1 MTYFFH
7 TCLLVILF
15 TIFSIQDKIKPNIK
29 SIGKFIIFT
38 IIIVLFNYSISNSHL
53 LWMFALINIVF
64 YGSFVQ
70 FIFHKNLTDSL
81 YLSIS
86 YWICIE
92 MVDLIFQFC
101 RIDYLNLT
109 SNYLFM
115 FVLIIIMYIPYLYL
129 EKVEKKIW
137 IFILPITLCFFM
149 IYILENEDLFERIS
163 MIILI
168 GLFISNLLY
177 LYFFSFTIK
186 NIELQNEKNELY
198 RKLKI
203 AQNNYNNTFDFLHA
217 LIHDSHSIDM
227 YFKNKEYE
235 KAENDF
241 YVMKQEIIEKFNAI
255 YTGNTALST
264 AICNINLGNTT
275 IQHFVKCNTEE
286 FNDADLTIF
295 FINILNN
302 LIEDNEPIIYVSIV
316 NIGLNKAISIKTNL
330 AHDFSTVER
339 DNHRFIKKYNL
350 KVDKEEKKITFLH
363 LNPK

>member
-7 TCLLVILF
+7 ICLLIILY
-15 TIFSIQDKIKPNIK
+15 TILSIQDKIKPNIK

-64 YGSFVQ
+64 YGLFIQ

-115 FVLIIIMYIPYLYL
+115 FVLIIIMYVPYLYL

-137 IFILPITLCFFM
+137 IFILPITLCLFM
-149 IYILENEDLFERIS
+149 IYTLENEDVFENVS

-186 NIELQNEKNELY
+186 NINLQNEKNELQ

-264 AICNINLGNTT
+264 AICNIDLGNATV
-275 IQHFVKCNTEE
+275 QHFVQCNTKE
-286 FNDADLTIF
+286 FNDSDLTIF
-295 FINILNN
+295 FINTLNN
-302 LIEDNEPIIYVSIV
+302 LIEDNEPIIYVSII
-316 NIGLNKAISIKTNL
+316 NIGLNKAISIKTSL
-330 AHDFSTVER
+330 VHDFSVVER
-339 DNHRFIKKYNL
+339 ENHRFIKKYNL

>member
-7 TCLLVILF
+7 TCLLMILY
-15 TIFSIQDKIKPNIK
+15 TILSIQDKIKPSIK

-38 IIIVLFNYSISNSHL
+38 IIIVLFNYFISNSHL

-64 YGSFVQ
+64 YGLFIQ

-115 FVLIIIMYIPYLYL
+115 FVLIIIMYVPYLYL

-149 IYILENEDLFERIS
+149 IYILENEDLFEHIS

-168 GLFISNLLY
+168 GLFISNLIY

-217 LIHDSHSIDM
+217 LIHYSHSIDM

-264 AICNINLGNTT
+264 AICNIDLGNATV
-275 IQHFVKCNTEE
+275 QHFVQCNTKE
-286 FNDADLTIF
+286 FNDSDLTIF
-295 FINILNN
+295 FINTLNN
-302 LIEDNEPIIYVSIV
+302 LIEDNEPIIYVSII
-316 NIGLNKAISIKTNL
+316 NIGLNKAISIKTSL

>member
-1 MTYFFH
+1 
-7 TCLLVILF
+7 
-15 TIFSIQDKIKPNIK
+15 
-29 SIGKFIIFT
+29 
-38 IIIVLFNYSISNSHL
+38 
-53 LWMFALINIVF
+53 
-64 YGSFVQ
+64 
-70 FIFHKNLTDSL
+70 
-81 YLSIS
+81 
-86 YWICIE
+86 
-92 MVDLIFQFC
+92 
-101 RIDYLNLT
+101 
-109 SNYLFM
+109 
-115 FVLIIIMYIPYLYL
+115 
-129 EKVEKKIW
+129 
-137 IFILPITLCFFM
+137 M
-149 IYILENEDLFERIS
+149 IYILENEDLFEHIS

-168 GLFISNLLY
+168 GLFISNLIY

-235 KAENDF
+235 KAKNDF
-241 YVMKQEIIEKFNAI
+241 YVMKQEIIEKFNGI

-264 AICNINLGNTT
+264 AICNIDLGNATV
-275 IQHFVKCNTEE
+275 QHFVQCNTKE
-286 FNDADLTIF
+286 FNDSDLTIF
-295 FINILNN
+295 FINTLNN
-302 LIEDNEPIIYVSIV
+302 LIEDNEPIIYVSII
-316 NIGLNKAISIKTNL
+316 NIGLNKAISIKTSL

>member
-1 MTYFFH
+1 MEITLDIGYPSN
-7 TCLLVILF
+7 LLYSDV
-15 TIFSIQDKIKPNIK
+15 
-29 SIGKFIIFT
+29 
-38 IIIVLFNYSISNSHL
+38 SISVPDHG
-53 LWMFALINIVF
+53 II
-64 YGSFVQ
+64 SFVGDNGCGKSTLLKTLAGIINPMRGVVPSELLNMN
-70 FIFHKNLTDSL
+70 F
-81 YLSIS
+81 
-86 YWICIE
+86 
-92 MVDLIFQFC
+92 MV
-101 RIDYLNLT
+101 
-109 SNYLFM
+109 SNYISIPEE
-115 FVLIIIMYIPYLYL
+115 VKVKDIMLLLGNENCNYVKNKYGN
-129 EKVEKKIW
+129 
-137 IFILPITLCFFM
+137 
-149 IYILENEDLFERIS
+149 IYQFKR
-163 MIILI
+163 
-168 GLFISNLLY
+168 NLLY

-241 YVMKQEIIEKFNAI
+241 YVMKQEIIEKFNII

-275 IQHFVKCNTEE
+275 IQHFVQCNTKE
-286 FNDADLTIF
+286 FNDSDLTIF

>member
-1 MTYFFH
+1 
-7 TCLLVILF
+7 
-15 TIFSIQDKIKPNIK
+15 
-29 SIGKFIIFT
+29 
-38 IIIVLFNYSISNSHL
+38 
-53 LWMFALINIVF
+53 
-64 YGSFVQ
+64 
-70 FIFHKNLTDSL
+70 
-81 YLSIS
+81 
-86 YWICIE
+86 
-92 MVDLIFQFC
+92 
-101 RIDYLNLT
+101 
-109 SNYLFM
+109 
-115 FVLIIIMYIPYLYL
+115 
-129 EKVEKKIW
+129 
-137 IFILPITLCFFM
+137 M

-186 NIELQNEKNELY
+186 NIELQNEKNELH

-241 YVMKQEIIEKFNAI
+241 YVMKREIIEKFNAI

-264 AICNINLGNTT
+264 AICNIDLGNTT

-286 FNDADLTIF
+286 FNDSDLTIF
-295 FINILNN
+295 FINILSN
-302 LIEDNEPIIYVSIV
+302 LVEDNEPIIYISIV
-316 NIGLNKAISIKTNL
+316 DIGLNKVISIKTNL
-330 AHDFSTVER
+330 VHDFSTVER
-339 DNHRFIKKYNL
+339 ENHRFIKKYNL

>member
-7 TCLLVILF
+7 TCLLVILY
-15 TIFSIQDKIKPNIK
+15 TILSIQDKIKPNIK

-53 LWMFALINIVF
+53 LWIFALINVVL
-64 YGSFVQ
+64 YGSFIQ

-115 FVLIIIMYIPYLYL
+115 FVLIIIMYVPYLYL

-241 YVMKQEIIEKFNAI
+241 YVMKKEIIEKFNII
-255 YTGNTALST
+255 YTVD
-264 AICNINLGNTT
+264 C
-275 IQHFVKCNTEE
+275 Q
-286 FNDADLTIF
+286 
-295 FINILNN
+295 
-302 LIEDNEPIIYVSIV
+302 II
-316 NIGLNKAISIKTNL
+316 
-330 AHDFSTVER
+330 
-339 DNHRFIKKYNL
+339 
-350 KVDKEEKKITFLH
+350 
-363 LNPK
+363 

>member
-7 TCLLVILF
+7 TCLLMILYS
-15 TIFSIQDKIKPNIK
+15 ILSIQDRIKPNIK

-38 IIIVLFNYSISNSHL
+38 IIIVLFNYFISNSHL
-53 LWMFALINIVF
+53 LWIFALINVVL
-64 YGSFVQ
+64 YGSFIQ

-186 NIELQNEKNELY
+186 NIELQNEKK
-198 RKLKI
+198 RIISKI
-203 AQNNYNNTFDFLHA
+203 
-217 LIHDSHSIDM
+217 
-227 YFKNKEYE
+227 
-235 KAENDF
+235 ENCS
-241 YVMKQEIIEKFNAI
+241 KQ
-255 YTGNTALST
+255 L
-264 AICNINLGNTT
+264 
-275 IQHFVKCNTEE
+275 Q
-286 FNDADLTIF
+286 
-295 FINILNN
+295 
-302 LIEDNEPIIYVSIV
+302 
-316 NIGLNKAISIKTNL
+316 
-330 AHDFSTVER
+330 
-339 DNHRFIKKYNL
+339 
-350 KVDKEEKKITFLH
+350 
-363 LNPK
+363 

>member
-7 TCLLVILF
+7 TCLLMILF

-38 IIIVLFNYSISNSHL
+38 IIIVLFNYFISNSHL
-53 LWMFALINIVF
+53 LWIFALINVVL
-64 YGSFVQ
+64 YGSFIQ
-70 FIFHKNLTDSL
+70 FIFHKNITDSL

-115 FVLIIIMYIPYLYL
+115 FVLIIIMYVPYLYL

-186 NIELQNEKNELY
+186 NIELQNEKK
-198 RKLKI
+198 RIISKI
-203 AQNNYNNTFDFLHA
+203 
-217 LIHDSHSIDM
+217 
-227 YFKNKEYE
+227 
-235 KAENDF
+235 ENCS
-241 YVMKQEIIEKFNAI
+241 KQ
-255 YTGNTALST
+255 L
-264 AICNINLGNTT
+264 
-275 IQHFVKCNTEE
+275 Q
-286 FNDADLTIF
+286 
-295 FINILNN
+295 
-302 LIEDNEPIIYVSIV
+302 
-316 NIGLNKAISIKTNL
+316 
-330 AHDFSTVER
+330 
-339 DNHRFIKKYNL
+339 
-350 KVDKEEKKITFLH
+350 
-363 LNPK
+363 

>member
-1 MTYFFH
+1 
-7 TCLLVILF
+7 
-15 TIFSIQDKIKPNIK
+15 
-29 SIGKFIIFT
+29 
-38 IIIVLFNYSISNSHL
+38 
-53 LWMFALINIVF
+53 
-64 YGSFVQ
+64 
-70 FIFHKNLTDSL
+70 
-81 YLSIS
+81 
-86 YWICIE
+86 
-92 MVDLIFQFC
+92 
-101 RIDYLNLT
+101 
-109 SNYLFM
+109 
-115 FVLIIIMYIPYLYL
+115 MYVPYLYL

-137 IFILPITLCFFM
+137 IFILPITLCLFM
-149 IYILENEDLFERIS
+149 IYTLENEDVFENVS

-168 GLFISNLLY
+168 GLFISNLIY

-186 NIELQNEKNELY
+186 NIELQKEKNELQ

-275 IQHFVKCNTEE
+275 IQHFVQCNTKE
-286 FNDADLTIF
+286 FNDSDLTIF